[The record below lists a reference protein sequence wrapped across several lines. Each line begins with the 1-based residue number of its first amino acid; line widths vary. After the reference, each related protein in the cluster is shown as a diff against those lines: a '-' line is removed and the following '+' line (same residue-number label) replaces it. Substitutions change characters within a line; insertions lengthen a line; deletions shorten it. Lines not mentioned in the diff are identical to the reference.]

1 MNDIIFRSIRNINME
16 DIEYDIENTNNI
28 NIVIEDIA
36 DVLNVRN
43 VQEAIPSNIV
53 NISHNVGWDTRE
65 TGNVVIENL
74 TNPTVSTNSID
85 TMNPTDVTDAM
96 ILAGTGRRCICRYNN
111 FKLCD
116 HNITNSSLYCRYHKN
131 TKIGY
136 IHKIFYNVFKDK
148 EEITVCDLYMLYK
161 YINSNFVFE
170 YIKEL
175 YTDLLKHTPFKLLLN
190 IAEKNHIIS
199 NNRKYSKKEIYSRLY
214 NINKNTY
221 ELENNHINM
230 EKVCKIQRIL
240 KERFGKIIKSKIRD
254 RLRDNI
260 FNLEDYKLGVAKG
273 DYMNCEELFT
283 GENICD
289 IPPKRL
295 YILCNNNNKN
305 ADERSNERSEKY
317 IFDAVELE
325 YFVRKCK
332 ENKQDPYNPYNRD
345 KLDDDFLE
353 NLYIFI
359 KYNDLVIKNYE
370 YLWENNMHAFTELSL
385 EIERRG
391 FYNSPEWFERLKD
404 ADFLKV
410 IKYFKLFSANTP
422 ESNKYFNKI
431 RADTLVFDFCKD
443 AIKMFIE
450 CNDEYYILCCNFI
463 KAMALC
469 SNNFYNN
476 LPAWLLANGTGGIA
490 GIAGSRGTVGPMGI
504 GAIIDNIRI
513 NTNLEA
519 LAGAMN
525 RNNASEL
532 ANNFLLYYY
541 VEYI

>member
-1 MNDIIFRSIRNINME
+1 MNDIIFRCIRNINME
-16 DIEYDIENTNNI
+16 DDIEYDIENIENTENI

-36 DVLNVRN
+36 
-43 VQEAIPSNIV
+43 EA
-53 NISHNVGWDTRE
+53 GEAGDTA
-65 TGNVVIENL
+65 IEDA
-74 TNPTVSTNSID
+74 I
-85 TMNPTDVTDAM
+85 DAM
-96 ILAGTGRRCICRYNN
+96 ESVVSPAMISAGTGRCICRYNN
-111 FKLCD
+111 FNLCD
-116 HNITNSSLYCRYHKN
+116 RNIGDNLLYCRYHKN

-136 IHKIFYNVFKDK
+136 IHKIFYDVFKDK
-148 EEITVCDLYMLYK
+148 EEINVGDLYMLYRH
-161 YINSNFVFE
+161 INGNFGFW
-170 YIKEL
+170 YIKQL
-175 YTDLLKHTPFKLLLN
+175 YIDLLKNIPFKILLN

-199 NNRKYSKKEIYSRLY
+199 NERKYSKNEIYLRLY
-214 NINKNTY
+214 NINKNTC
-221 ELENNHINM
+221 ELESNNINIDAF
-230 EKVCKIQRIL
+230 CKIQQRL
-240 KERFGKIIKSKIRD
+240 KERLRDRIKNRIRD

-260 FNLEDYKLGVAKG
+260 FNLEDYESGVARG
-273 DYMNCEELFT
+273 DYMNSEELFT

-295 YILCNNNNKN
+295 YILCNNN
-305 ADERSNERSEKY
+305 SERSEKY
-317 IFDAVELE
+317 VFDAVELE
-325 YFVRKCK
+325 YFVRKCR

-345 KLDDDFLE
+345 KLDEDFLE

-359 KYNDLVIKNYE
+359 KYNELEIKNDE

-385 EIERRG
+385 EIESRG

-422 ESNKYFNKI
+422 ESNKYFNEI
-431 RADTLVFDFCKD
+431 RADTLIFDFCKD
-443 AIKMFIE
+443 AIKMFKE
-450 CNDEYYILCCNFI
+450 CNNEYYILCCNFI

-476 LPAWLLANGTGGIA
+476 LPAWLLANGTGGMGAVGA
-490 GIAGSRGTVGPMGI
+490 GGHMGI
-504 GAIIDNIRI
+504 GGIIDNIRI
-513 NTNLEA
+513 NTNLET
-519 LAGAMN
+519 LMGAMN